1 MGWTWKESYL
11 DLILVP
17 LGLLIMCIYHLFLL
31 YRYLR
36 IPETTTIGYENHN
49 KKAWVEK
56 MLQID
61 ARDRGF
67 AISVLSSHLS
77 AATSLSS
84 ISLALCSLIG
94 AILGGSST
102 NFFARNFV
110 LGDKSRSTAS
120 IKYIA
125 MLSCFLLAFACFVQT
140 TRHFVH
146 ANFLISMPNG
156 EVPVHHIQK
165 AVIRGSNFWAVG
177 LRALYFAG
185 TLVLWIFGPIPMF
198 VSSVVTV
205 VILHFLDTNKD
216 EMIRYRLERNG
227 KSDKVLK
234 KVEHSM
240 TSVVEGFDRDGR
252 TKRETKRSLSSL
264 EISDSR

>member
-1 MGWTWKESYL
+1 MGWTWKESHL
-11 DLILVP
+11 DLFLVP

-36 IPETTTIGYENHN
+36 IPETTTIGFENHN
-49 KKAWVEK
+49 KSAWVEK
-56 MLQID
+56 MLQIE

-67 AISVLSSHLS
+67 AVSVLSIHLS

-102 NFFARNFV
+102 NFFASNFI
-110 LGDKSRSTAS
+110 LGDTSRSTSS

-125 MLSCFLLAFACFVQT
+125 MLSCFLLAFACFVQS

-146 ANFLISMPNG
+146 ANFLISIPDG
-156 EVPVHHIQK
+156 DVPVRHIQK

-198 VSSVVTV
+198 VSSVVAV

-216 EMIRYRLERNG
+216 EMIRYRSNQNGKRGNFVKKIERNVT
-227 KSDKVLK
+227 SR
-234 KVEHSM
+234 VEA
-240 TSVVEGFDRDGR
+240 FDHDGR
-252 TKRETKRSLSSL
+252 PKRDKKRSVSSL